1 MRRWRWGWFTTS
13 SSEKTFWDEVLAYA
27 RQFCPPNKASMAV
40 GRIKRAVVTGSEMSF
55 AESLGLERELQQQLF
70 TSEDAKEG
78 LAAHIEKR
86 PPQFK
91 GK

>member
-1 MRRWRWGWFTTS
+1 
-13 SSEKTFWDEVLAYA
+13 
-27 RQFCPPNKASMAV
+27 
-40 GRIKRAVVTGSEMSF
+40 MSF
-55 AESLGLERELQQQLF
+55 SDSLAIERELQQQLF

-78 LAAHIEKR
+78 LAAYIEKR